1 MENGERCVDHQ
12 QPEANHYQCANE
24 VAEAKWKTGKG
35 QDNEHSGQGC
45 KPKDK

>member
-12 QPEANHYQCANE
+12 QPEADHYQCANE

-35 QDNEHSGQGC
+35 QDNKHSGQGC
-45 KPKDK
+45 EPKDK